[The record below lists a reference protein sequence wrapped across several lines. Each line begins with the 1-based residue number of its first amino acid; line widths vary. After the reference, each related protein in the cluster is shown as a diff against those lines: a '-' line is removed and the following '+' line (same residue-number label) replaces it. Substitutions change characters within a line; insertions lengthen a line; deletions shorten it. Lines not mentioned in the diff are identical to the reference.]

1 MKINLLV
8 IFLFTSLLLNAQI
21 KKGALFIGGDVSV
34 YGSKSKGTDPA
45 NQVTSQS
52 NGFNFSPSLGWVT
65 KENVVVGGRLT
76 ASFFRDKN
84 QPSTYYNKGNRIG
97 AGIFMRKYLPLGKSF
112 YLFGDGGLN
121 AQSSYSKQIQNPPM
135 QQSVYTI
142 QKGLAISVTVFPG
155 LSYQVKKSL
164 FIEAALNNLI
174 SLGYERNNTEQ
185 RNQNGNYFKGVTN
198 SYNLSTSLGNGVP
211 LQLGMRWMFS
221 KK

>member
-34 YGSKSKGTDPA
+34 YGSKYKGTDPA
-45 NQVTSQS
+45 NQVTSQN
-52 NGFNFSPSLGWVT
+52 NGFNFSPSLGWVV
-65 KENVVVGGRLT
+65 KDNVIVGGRLM
-76 ASFFRDKN
+76 ASFDNSKN
-84 QPSTYYNKGNRIG
+84 QPLTYSAKANRIG

-121 AQSSYSKQIQNPPM
+121 AQSNYSKQVQSPPM

-142 QKGLAISVTVFPG
+142 QKGLAITVTVFPG

-174 SLGYERNNTEQ
+174 SLGYVRNNTEQ
-185 RNQNGNYFKGVTN
+185 SNQNGNIFKGVNN
-198 SYNLSTSLGNGVP
+198 SYNLSSSLGNGVP
-211 LQLGMRWMFS
+211 LQLGMRWMFA
-221 KK
+221 KR